1 MNWFCALN
9 RGNEEKYI
17 EYITMY
23 TVAVLSALETNP
35 QLKMNLIFSGERDEH
50 IDRVEKLGVNVIN
63 FDLSF
68 SEDVKLAYDG
78 IRRSIALGTFLRID
92 LPKICDDMGIE
103 DDYVLYTD
111 CDVMFLKDIS
121 DIKKS
126 TPKYFSVAG
135 EFSKEIIGNAFNA
148 GVMWINL
155 KNMYED
161 YINFRFFIK
170 NTIPNLPAYDQGAY
184 RIYYSEK
191 FDYLDYKYNFKPYW
205 PEEDDIA
212 IFHFHGPKPLHIDY
226 IDTHKHKSLAG
237 PLYFKMTEL
246 FNEKLNNFENG

>member
-50 IDRVEKLGVNVIN
+50 IDRVEKLGVNVIHH
-63 FDLSF
+63 DISF
-68 SEDVKLAYDG
+68 KDEIISKYEG
-78 IRRSIALGTFLRID
+78 IQQSIALGAFLRVD
-92 LPKICDDMGIE
+92 VPKICHEMGIE
-103 DDYVLYTD
+103 DDFVLYTD
-111 CDVMFLKDIS
+111 CDVLFLRNIEEIKDIN
-121 DIKKS
+121 
-126 TPKYFSVAG
+126 PKYFSVSG
-135 EFSKEIIGNAFNA
+135 EFTKLVIGNSFNS
-148 GVMWINL
+148 GVMVMNWRNL
-155 KNMYED
+155 YED
-161 YINFRFFIK
+161 YINFCFFIK

-191 FDYLDYKYNFKPYW
+191 FDYLDYKYNFKSYW